1 MGRAI
6 DKIHA
11 WTRLL
16 VLYHSPALAHHL
28 DRVQP
33 GWEKPTRGLSAAEN
47 EQKKNRSDLAELE
60 KAYGLDSMEEEAEP
74 DDGTKARSCPGGGGI
89 ASASPSMAKAAEPRG
104 LVPLNWICGLFSGS
118 LPSEQGVILLD
129 WAILNQERF
138 AGVYLFATLLE
149 IFAQFLLQMDGEAIR
164 AWTEEV
170 SEGHKD
176 WFKSDTSSANG
187 LWSSAKASGAA
198 CSSAELSWPSFVEG
212 WTASA
217 AALRRRTPAAFRQ
230 ALEETEDWVCS
241 KYTTTGGELVVL
253 SLLQGGRGCPSCCN
267 GLPHI

>member
-1 MGRAI
+1 
-6 DKIHA
+6 
-11 WTRLL
+11 
-16 VLYHSPALAHHL
+16 
-28 DRVQP
+28 
-33 GWEKPTRGLSAAEN
+33 
-47 EQKKNRSDLAELE
+47 
-60 KAYGLDSMEEEAEP
+60 MEEEAEP

-176 WFKSDTSSANG
+176 WFKSALLPQTVYGHPQTSLEQHA
-187 LWSSAKASGAA
+187 LQQ
-198 CSSAELSWPSFVEG
+198 ELSWPSSWRAG
-212 WTASA
+212 QRQ
-217 AALRRRTPAAFRQ
+217 LRLCVGAP
-230 ALEETEDWVCS
+230 
-241 KYTTTGGELVVL
+241 
-253 SLLQGGRGCPSCCN
+253 LLHSDR
-267 GLPHI
+267 H